1 MRSRGVYI
9 NLDRSADRR
18 EQMEAAIAE
27 LAFPYA
33 IERFPAMVGD
43 GRKAGLS
50 QGELGCFLSHQ
61 AVVDQAAD
69 DEIALIFEDDVYFPN
84 DFTSRY
90 LGIIRRLAG
99 MDWDMVFLGQVLD
112 YNEIS
117 SVHGFLKFK
126 RALGDINA
134 PGYND
139 FRILPGEKVYRWGG
153 FAYAVNPRALPRLRA
168 LLQRVANEGYRA
180 PIDTVYRMFAKERLM
195 NTKVVFPYIVGVQ
208 YGLAST
214 AVGRV
219 GSNMSLHNT
228 LTNLFVAGC
237 DQGDARAEAARY
249 LAASPADDDALVVSR
264 ILYER
269 LRQT

>member
-1 MRSRGVYI
+1 
-9 NLDRSADRR
+9 
-18 EQMEAAIAE
+18 MEAAIAQ
-27 LAFPYA
+27 LDFPYP
-33 IERFPAMVGD
+33 IERFSALVGD
-43 GRKAGLS
+43 GRKAGLT

-61 AVVDQAAD
+61 TVVDHAAD
-69 DEIALIFEDDVYFPN
+69 DEISLIFEDDVYFPN
-84 DFTSRY
+84 DFTNRY
-90 LGIIRRLAG
+90 LEIIRRLAG

-117 SVHGFLKFK
+117 SVHGFLKLK
-126 RALGDINA
+126 RTLGDINA
-134 PGYND
+134 PGYNN

-168 LLQRVANEGYRA
+168 LFQQVAKEGYRS
-180 PIDTVYRMFAKERLM
+180 PIDVAYRMFAKERLM
-195 NTKVVFPYIVGVQ
+195 NIKVVFPYIVGVH

-237 DQGDARAEAARY
+237 DQGAAREEAARY
-249 LAASPADDDALVVSR
+249 LATSPADDDALVISR

-269 LRQT
+269 LRQV